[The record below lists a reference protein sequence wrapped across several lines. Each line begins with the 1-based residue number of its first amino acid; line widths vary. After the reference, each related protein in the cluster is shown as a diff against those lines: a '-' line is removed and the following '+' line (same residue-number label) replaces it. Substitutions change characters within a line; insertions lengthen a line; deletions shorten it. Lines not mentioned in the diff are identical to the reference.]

1 MFLKIF
7 LSAAIAILALAGVI
21 FATEVVN
28 EPSTLVMLLGFL
40 SIIGLP
46 MLAVYMIGKLWG
58 FFKKGKKE

>member
-7 LSAAIAILALAGVI
+7 LSAAIAILATAGVI

-46 MLAVYMIGKLWG
+46 MLAAYMIGRLWG
-58 FFKKGKKE
+58 LFKKGKKE